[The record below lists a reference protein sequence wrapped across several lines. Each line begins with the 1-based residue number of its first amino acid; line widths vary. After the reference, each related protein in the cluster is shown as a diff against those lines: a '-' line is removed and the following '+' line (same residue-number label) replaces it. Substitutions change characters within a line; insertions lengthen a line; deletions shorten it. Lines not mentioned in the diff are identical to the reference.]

1 MVLQSFNDIHIKD
14 STEPVLTQ
22 SYLYHFFLYFIIVRK
37 SIRTFT
43 KEYLFSALQDSSCGE
58 KVNDMYGQIDYTSS
72 PIAPKHMHPEIKSS
86 SSKTSDGC
94 RVNAKDIV
102 VATNAPI
109 IDNTTSKIYDK
120 QEPHRC
126 M

>member
-1 MVLQSFNDIHIKD
+1 MWGEGKRYVWSNRLHII
-14 STEPVLTQ
+14 TNYTQ
-22 SYLYHFFLYFIIVRK
+22 TH
-37 SIRTFT
+37 
-43 KEYLFSALQDSSCGE
+43 D
-58 KVNDMYGQIDYTSS
+58 
-72 PIAPKHMHPEIKSS
+72 PEIKSS